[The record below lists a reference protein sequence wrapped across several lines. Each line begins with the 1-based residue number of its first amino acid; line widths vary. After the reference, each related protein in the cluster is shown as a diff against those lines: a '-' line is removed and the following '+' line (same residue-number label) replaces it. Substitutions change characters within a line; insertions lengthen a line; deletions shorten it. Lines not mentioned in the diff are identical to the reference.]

1 MSTRDALAAAKALVA
16 TVPGWPGREPML
28 RPGAVPMASPMNQGV
43 DSTGLRA
50 QDPASGESIWVK
62 IAHSDA
68 ALFADPT
75 SVVAAAR
82 QAGELGV
89 GPEVLAADPRTGDLV
104 MRDLGGSHRVAT
116 LNRLAEPAIRDAVL
130 AVKRAFQAGPRLPR
144 TTSVFDHIEALLSR
158 AGEQGVALP
167 ADHAWLLDNIR
178 SVARAIRAAGV
189 DTAPA
194 HGDGNASNVMIDAA
208 GGVLLVDFDLAA
220 NIDPF
225 EDLGSFLVEAHAF
238 DPAARESFE
247 AFHGRFDERLFNR
260 ARLYGVA
267 DDLRWGLIGAILA
280 GTSARTDLEFL
291 KYAEWRFLRCR
302 MAMRD
307 QRFEERVRRI

>member
-1 MSTRDALAAAKALVA
+1 MSAKDALAAARALVA
-16 TVPGWPGREPML
+16 TVPGWSGREATF
-28 RPGAVPMASPMNQGV
+28 RPGVVPMASPMNQGV
-43 DSTGLRA
+43 DATSLRTR
-50 QDPASGESIWVK
+50 DPAGGPSLWVK
-62 IAHSDA
+62 IIHPDA
-68 ALFADPT
+68 ALFAEPS

-82 QAGELGV
+82 EAGLRGI

-104 MRDLGGSHRVAT
+104 MQDLGESHRVAT

-130 AVKRAFQAGPRLPR
+130 EARRAFHAGPRLPR
-144 TTSVFDHIEALLSR
+144 TTSVFDHIEALLLAAGESR
-158 AGEQGVALP
+158 ATLP
-167 ADHAWLLDNIR
+167 ADHAWLLDNCR
-178 SVARAIRAAGV
+178 AAAKAIRAAGI
-189 DTAPA
+189 DTVPA
-194 HGDGNASNVMIDAA
+194 HGDGNASNVMIDEA

-238 DPAARESFE
+238 DPPAMESFE

-267 DDLRWGLIGAILA
+267 DDLRWGLISAILA
-280 GTSARTDLEFL
+280 WTSPRTDLEFL

-307 QRFEERVRRI
+307 QRFEERTRRV